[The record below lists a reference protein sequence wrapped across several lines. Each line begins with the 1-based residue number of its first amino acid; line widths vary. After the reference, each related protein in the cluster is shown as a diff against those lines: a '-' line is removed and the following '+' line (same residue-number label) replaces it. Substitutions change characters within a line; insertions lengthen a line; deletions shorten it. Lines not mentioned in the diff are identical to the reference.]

1 MELRALLVDDEPLAL
16 EVAEVFLL
24 QIPGVEI
31 VAKCESAVEAFQVL
45 NSKAVDVIFLDIQ
58 MPALN
63 GLDFIKALSHKPK
76 IVIIS
81 AYRNFAVESYELDV
95 VDYLVKP
102 FTFSRL
108 LKSIHKVSHL
118 LSLKVEE
125 TSLSPA
131 LQEAAPENKAA
142 HVFMKVDK
150 KMLKVNTDDILYI
163 ESLKDYVRVKTLQD
177 DYITYCTLSNF
188 TKELPAENFIRA
200 HRSYTIAID
209 KIEQIDGSH
218 ALIKGNYIQ
227 ISRNMKAK
235 VMERFLKQNLPS
247 AL

>member
-1 MELRALLVDDEPLAL
+1 MKLKALLVDDEPLAL
-16 EVAEVFLL
+16 EVAEVFLQ

-45 NSKAVDVIFLDIQ
+45 NKNAVDVIFLDIQ

-108 LKSIHKVSHL
+108 LKSIQKVSQLIPLTEDKHPQ
-118 LSLKVEE
+118 V
-125 TSLSPA
+125 
-131 LQEAAPENKAA
+131 QEDDPENKAA
-142 HVFMKVDK
+142 HIFIKADK
-150 KMLKVNTDDILYI
+150 KLIKVNLDSVLYI

-177 DYITYCTLSNF
+177 DYITYCTLSNI
-188 TKELPAENFIRA
+188 TAQLPSENFIRA

-209 KIEQIDGSH
+209 KIEQIDGNH
-218 ALIKGNYIQ
+218 AVINGNYIQ
-227 ISRNMKAK
+227 LARNRKAR
-235 VMERFLKQNLPS
+235 VMEKFLEQN
-247 AL
+247 AH